1 MFCTERSLWP
11 EVTGLPPL
19 PPREAE
25 RKQTRRKQR
34 FSYIISKGP
43 CLLHRRTLFKSSVYD
58 HRFRDVFSWFSC
70 YSDLLF
76 EDTQMYLTLNKW
88 GRFAQKWLRSLNNGP
103 PIGLVR
109 TLPKLKKRRR
119 PAERAHRIV
128 QNYSDG
134 KFILVTLKRK
144 LLRNT
149 RSYFMSL
156 LMVEKLATVLSVF
169 LRLLF
174 RPRDT
179 SLLPPTI
186 NHLQEITR
194 G

>member
-76 EDTQMYLTLNKW
+76 EDTQMYPTLNKW
-88 GRFAQKWLRSLNNGP
+88 GRFAQKWMRSLNNGP

-109 TLPKLKKRRR
+109 TLLKLKKRFYTTT
-119 PAERAHRIV
+119 A
-128 QNYSDG
+128 N
-134 KFILVTLKRK
+134 LT
-144 LLRNT
+144 
-149 RSYFMSL
+149 
-156 LMVEKLATVLSVF
+156 LSVTENDNGNGTAV
-169 LRLLF
+169 
-174 RPRDT
+174 RDH
-179 SLLPPTI
+179 P
-186 NHLQEITR
+186 
-194 G
+194 